1 MRKKDNAIY
10 FDNQKEVTDILYALA
25 MFHTLRHATEPEEIK
40 SVDRIM
46 KLMHG
51 IHDNL

>member
-10 FDNQKEVTDILYALA
+10 FESKKEVTDVLYALA
-25 MFHTLRHATEPEEIK
+25 MFHTLRHTTEPEEMK
-40 SVDRIM
+40 SVNRIM

-51 IHDNL
+51 IHNNL